1 MTTPPSWVLAV
12 IYWLHMLA
20 TVMWIGSL
28 AAILVMVLPASKRTL
43 KPLDQLSFISAVQ
56 KRLEPISWFS
66 IGLLAATGLV
76 QMSVNPHYDGFT
88 DISTQWSI
96 SMLLKHLMGV
106 GMIVV
111 MAIQTW
117 EVLPSIHRLL
127 LLKDKASE
135 AELAR
140 LNRNEMFLL
149 RANLILAALVLL
161 ATAFARAA

>member
-1 MTTPPSWVLAV
+1 MAPPPSWVLAV

-20 TVMWIGSL
+20 TVTWIGCL
-28 AAILVMVLPASKRTL
+28 AAILIMVLPASRRTL

-88 DISTQWSI
+88 DISTQWSAA
-96 SMLLKHLMGV
+96 MMLKHLLGV

-149 RANLILAALVLL
+149 RANLVLAVLVLL

>member
-28 AAILVMVLPASKRTL
+28 AAILVMVLPASARTL
-43 KPLDQLSFISAVQ
+43 KPVDQLSFISAVQ

-66 IGLLAATGLV
+66 IGLLVATGLV

-88 DISTQWSI
+88 DISTQWSV
-96 SMLLKHLMGV
+96 SMLLKHLLGM

-127 LLKDKASE
+127 LLKDRASE

-149 RANLILAALVLL
+149 KANLILAVLVLL
-161 ATAFARAA
+161 ATAFARAS

>member
-28 AAILVMVLPASKRTL
+28 AAILVMVLPASARTL
-43 KPLDQLSFISAVQ
+43 KPVDQLSFISAVQ

-88 DISTQWSI
+88 DISTQWSV
-96 SMLLKHLMGV
+96 SMLLKHLLGM

-127 LLKDKASE
+127 LLKDRASE

-149 RANLILAALVLL
+149 KANLILAVLVLL
-161 ATAFARAA
+161 ATAFARAS